1 MQWWSAEALME
12 VSQRIAVSG
21 MLANQRAL
29 DVVSNNLA
37 NASTTG
43 FKRSVAHTTDVGYQA
58 GLTAPVGPGGLD
70 VHLVGIGEGTQLGGI
85 NHEFVPGALQAT
97 GNPFD
102 VALQGDGFF
111 QITQPDGSTAYTRD
125 GSFDVDAD
133 GRLVTSNGLPVQS
146 DQGTDL
152 VIPQDSTSARIDDT
166 GQLIAMDSTG
176 SENPIG
182 SLGIAQFTNNAGL
195 QANGQNLWTAT
206 QASGPATTVT
216 QGAQTAPLVVAGAL
230 EGSNVDMADEFTRM
244 IQAQRG
250 YQMNAKVVQSWDE
263 IQQMANNIRSS

>member
-1 MQWWSAEALME
+1 M
-12 VSQRIAVSG
+12 RIAVSG
-21 MLANQRAL
+21 MLANQRSL

-37 NASTTG
+37 NANTTG
-43 FKRSVAHTTDVGYQA
+43 FKRAVAHTTDVGYQA

-70 VHLVGIGEGTQLGGI
+70 VHLLGIGEGTQLGDI
-85 NHEFVPGALQAT
+85 TSEFGPGALQAT

-125 GSFDVDAD
+125 GNFSLDSD
-133 GRLVTSNGLPVQS
+133 GRLVTSGGLPVQS
-146 DQGTDL
+146 DTGADL
-152 VIPQDSTSARIDDT
+152 VVPQGSQSAHLDDS
-166 GQLIAMDSTG
+166 GQLLATDATG
-176 SENPIG
+176 TEQVVGAIG
-182 SLGIAQFTNNAGL
+182 ISQFANNAGL

-206 QASGPATTVT
+206 AASGAATPVG
-216 QGAQTAPLVVAGAL
+216 QGATAAPVVVAGAL

-250 YQMNAKVVQSWDE
+250 YQMNGKVVQAWDE
-263 IQQMANNIRSS
+263 IQQMANNLRSA

>member
-1 MQWWSAEALME
+1 ME

-37 NASTTG
+37 NANTTG
-43 FKRSVAHTTDVGYQA
+43 FKRAVAHTTDVGYQA

-70 VHLVGIGEGTQLGGI
+70 VHLMGIGEGAQVADVTS
-85 NHEFVPGALQAT
+85 EFGPGALQAT

-125 GSFDVDAD
+125 GSFTLDAG
-133 GRLVTSNGLPVQS
+133 GRLVTAGGLPVQAS
-146 DQGTDL
+146 TGGDL
-152 VIPQDSTSARIDDT
+152 VVPQ
-166 GQLIAMDSTG
+166 
-176 SENPIG
+176 G
-182 SLGIAQFTNNAGL
+182 SLSAQLDDSGELLVTDATGAQQVIGTIGIAQFANNAGL
-195 QANGQNLWTAT
+195 QANGQNLWLATAASGQAVAVT
-206 QASGPATTVT
+206 QA
-216 QGAQTAPLVVAGAL
+216 APNTPVLVAGAL
-230 EGSNVDMADEFTRM
+230 EASNVDLADEFTRM

-250 YQMNAKVVQSWDE
+250 YQINAKVVQSWDE
-263 IQQMANNIRSS
+263 IQQMANNLRRA